1 MKLIDP
7 NMKNCLIISFT
18 LLVSVY
24 GKTQADMALWKDSV
38 IGAIYN
44 PATKNVA
51 FGKKDKQ
58 EVYHIFISD
67 SLGNNV
73 KPLTYPG
80 WQEDRH
86 QWAEE
91 WHPSGEYLFCYVEK
105 NEYVKEKKHKRK
117 SVDATPG
124 YGAYVDLWM
133 IRKDGS
139 KAWKILDLPNSYNSG
154 IIHSAISPDGTKF
167 AWSERTLAPKFGNM
181 NLLAGGYVMRIAD
194 IVLDSVPHLANIKT
208 FKPGNVDACNELDGI
223 SPDNKLISFYSTF
236 ETTNIVTTPIYTL
249 NIETGEIKRLTTES
263 FAQAATFTAN
273 GKQLVY
279 MTGAGCE
286 RFPMEIQG
294 ADWWIMDV
302 DGANKQRLT
311 YMNLKDHPQSVNHY
325 RLAGSLSFIDE
336 THFLGGVMTHPF
348 GLTGYTAIVD
358 ISKYL
363 KF

>member
-1 MKLIDP
+1 MNCRIGLVLFSVIAFHKLFGQAEMK
-7 NMKNCLIISFT
+7 T
-18 LLVSVY
+18 
-24 GKTQADMALWKDSV
+24 WKDSV

-44 PATKNVA
+44 QKTKTVA
-51 FGKKDKQ
+51 YGRKDKN
-58 EVYHIFISD
+58 EVYHIFLSD
-67 SLGNNV
+67 SSGKNER
-73 KPLTYPG
+73 KLTFPG

-91 WHPSGEYLFCYVEK
+91 WHPNGDYLICYVEK
-105 NEYVKEKKHKRK
+105 NEYIKEKKHKRK

-139 KAWKILDLPNSYNSG
+139 QAWKLLDLPNSFNSG

-167 AWSERTLAPKFGNM
+167 AWSERVKAPKFGNF
-181 NLLAGGYVMRIAD
+181 NLMAGAYVMKYAD
-194 IVLDSVPHLANIKT
+194 LIIDGTPRLENIKE

-236 ETTNIVTTPIYTL
+236 ESKNILATPIYTI
-249 NIETGEIKRLTTES
+249 NVETGEIKKLTTES
-263 FAQAATFTAN
+263 YSQAATFTPN

-279 MTGAGCE
+279 MTGDQCT
-286 RFPMEIQG
+286 RFPGDVLG
-294 ADWWIMDV
+294 ADWWIMDI
-302 DGANKQRLT
+302 DGSNKQRLT

-325 RLAGSLSFIDE
+325 RLAGCLSFIDE
-336 THFLGGVMTHPF
+336 THFLGGIMVRPL

-358 ISKYL
+358 ISGYIKH
-363 KF
+363 